1 MAKKVLGN
9 AIGEIKFIKN
19 NRTLNLAIKP
29 VKYSEFYQ
37 QNTKKL
43 MTTEHIDVNSEE
55 HRPTN
60 FIRQIIDE
68 DLASGK
74 HNNVYTRF
82 PPEPNGY
89 LHIGHA
95 KSICLNFGI
104 AKDYQGLCNLRFDD
118 TNPVKEDVEYVDSI
132 KQDVEWLG
140 FKWNGEVRYASDYF
154 DQLYGYAIELIN
166 KGLAY
171 VDELSPEE
179 MREYRGTLTE
189 AGKNSPYRDR
199 SVEENLALFEKM
211 KNGEFEEG
219 KACLR
224 AKIDMASPFMVMRD
238 PVLYRVKFASHHQTG
253 DKWCI
258 YPMYDFTHCISDAL
272 ERITHSLCTLEF
284 QDNRRL
290 YDWVLEHISI
300 ERPLPHQYEFSR
312 LNLEGTLTSKRK
324 LLKLV
329 EEGVVD
335 GWNDPRMPTISG
347 LRRRGYT
354 PASLREFC
362 RRIGVTKQDNV
373 VEYSAL
379 ESCIRDDLNVN
390 APRAMAVINP
400 LKIVIEN
407 LENSEILTAPNHPN
421 REELGTRQLPFTKE
435 LYIDEADFREEANKQ
450 YKRLVL
456 GKEVR
461 LRNAY
466 VIKAERVEKDA
477 DGKVI
482 CVYCTYDPETLGK
495 NPADGRKVK
504 GVIQWVSATDNHPAE
519 FRQYGRLFDMANPGA
534 EEDIIAAINPHSL
547 VVKHGVVEKSLGN
560 AKAEQAYQ
568 FEREGYY
575 CADSKDSHSEHLVF
589 NLTVSLKEGF

>member
-1 MAKKVLGN
+1 MSN
-9 AIGEIKFIKN
+9 
-19 NRTLNLAIKP
+19 
-29 VKYSEFYQ
+29 
-37 QNTKKL
+37 
-43 MTTEHIDVNSEE
+43 TEHTLENAENTRT
-55 HRPTN
+55 HN
-60 FIRQIIDE
+60 FITQIIDE

-74 HNNVYTRF
+74 HKSVHTRF

-95 KSICLNFGI
+95 KSICLNFGL
-104 AKDYQGLCNLRFDD
+104 AKEYNGLCNLRFDD

-132 KQDVEWLG
+132 KADVEWLG
-140 FKWNGEVRYASDYF
+140 FKWEGEPRYASDYF
-154 DQLYGYAIELIN
+154 DALYGYAIELIE

-171 VDELSPEE
+171 VDELSPDQ

-189 AGKNSPYRDR
+189 PGKNSPYRDR
-199 SVEENLALFEKM
+199 SVEENLALFERM
-211 KNGEFEEG
+211 KNGEFAEG
-219 KACLR
+219 TLSLR

-238 PVLYRVKFASHHQTG
+238 PVLYRIKFASHHQTG

-258 YPMYDFTHCISDAL
+258 YPMYDFTHCISDAI

-290 YDWVLEHISI
+290 YDWVLENISI

-329 EEGVVD
+329 NEGIVD

-379 ESCIRDDLNVN
+379 EACIREDLNEN
-390 APRAMAVINP
+390 APRAMAVIDP
-400 LKIVIEN
+400 VRVVIEN
-407 LENSEILTAPNHPN
+407 FEGEETLTAPNHPN
-421 REELGTRQLPFTKE
+421 RPELGERQLPFTKE
-435 LYIDEADFREEANKQ
+435 LYIDRADFREEANKQ

-477 DGKVI
+477 NGEI
-482 CVYCTYDPETLGK
+482 TTIFCTYDPETLGK

-504 GVIQWVSATDNHPAE
+504 GVIHWVSAVHNHPAE
-519 FRQYGRLFDMANPGA
+519 FRLYERLFTVPNPGA
-534 EEDIIAAINPHSL
+534 AEEIESVLNPTSL
-547 VVKHGVVEKSLGN
+547 VVKHGFVEQSLAN
-560 AKAEQAYQ
+560 AEPEKGYQ
-568 FEREGYY
+568 FEREGYF
-575 CADSKDSHSEHLVF
+575 CADNKDSRPEHLVF